1 MRNAGLVP
9 PRCKETGKL
18 IWSSNFFS
26 FDEKVIHDLENESY
40 LTGESAGEEEK
51 ARVAESLHRVM
62 CQERK
67 HGAEDEPLRGGE
79 RRKRQ
84 EMSHLHVQARSK
96 SHGGARAKGAA
107 SSTEETLECV
117 ALELGTLTGGG
128 APAEKRRAARAPAL
142 PRSPVPKEKLNTKGQ
157 AASYPSRTPCRG
169 AAVAADPAC
178 EMICHFCEQEFPSTM
193 ARSGHQRHCRK
204 RKLALHSHKQEQ
216 RKPSAKKPRIMPSPA
231 LSRVPTLANLDPE
244 RAAARTLL
252 SLASLRTP
260 PSPSKDIR
268 FATAAPRKK
277 ELDRFDTVL

>member
-1 MRNAGLVP
+1 M
-9 PRCKETGKL
+9 
-18 IWSSNFFS
+18 
-26 FDEKVIHDLENESY
+26 
-40 LTGESAGEEEK
+40 
-51 ARVAESLHRVM
+51 
-62 CQERK
+62 
-67 HGAEDEPLRGGE
+67 
-79 RRKRQ
+79 
-84 EMSHLHVQARSK
+84 
-96 SHGGARAKGAA
+96 
-107 SSTEETLECV
+107 
-117 ALELGTLTGGG
+117 
-128 APAEKRRAARAPAL
+128 
-142 PRSPVPKEKLNTKGQ
+142 PKEKLNTKGQ

-178 EMICHFCEQEFPSTM
+178 EMICQFCEQEFPSTM
-193 ARSGHQRHCRK
+193 ARGGHQRHCRK

-216 RKPSAKKPRIMPSPA
+216 RKLSAKKPRIMPSPA